1 MMTVRRRRFADL
13 ACAARGDQARSEM
26 AHCSAIVGV
35 VMSLRPFF
43 IATCLC
49 PLALGCGDEN
59 AAVSAAAVTE
69 PINVAYVCTGA
80 ADEAGHSCDD
90 GDPCTT
96 NDQCAK
102 GSCVGGERLGL
113 LYGGKSAEEALAIAV
128 LPDGGV
134 ALAGYTTSQGAGK
147 EDAWLVRT
155 DGKGNRLWD
164 FTYGGPTDDRALA
177 LARVIDGYVL
187 AGYTNA
193 GVAKVGADL
202 WLVRTDLSGKSV
214 WQKTYGGPGVDYAN
228 AMNVLDNGHIRMAGY
243 AQTLGKQTG
252 DADVVEVDAD
262 GKLLWDKTFGG
273 EGDDFANAMIV
284 LSDSGFLAVGSTP
297 VASRAQDGWFV
308 RADATGT
315 ALWTQTFGGGSND
328 AFQAVVPVGDGF
340 AATGYTQSSG
350 NGSSDLWLVRTDGS
364 GKKLWEKTFGTPQ
377 LDTGNAIA
385 VLSNGNFAIGG
396 DTKGKVV
403 GKTTEAESWLL
414 YVDSQGAFVSE
425 WTYGVAGKGQ
435 NFINAI
441 TTLPDGGV
449 ALAGATD
456 AHGTTLYDM
465 WLVRTDAAGKSTCQ

>member
-1 MMTVRRRRFADL
+1 MRFRPVFL
-13 ACAARGDQARSEM
+13 APWLG
-26 AHCSAIVGV
+26 I
-35 VMSLRPFF
+35 
-43 IATCLC
+43 
-49 PLALGCGDEN
+49 LALGCGEDS
-59 AAVSAAAVTE
+59 ADVSAAAVTE
-69 PINVAYVCTGA
+69 PINVAYICVGA
-80 ADEAGHSCDD
+80 AGEAGHSCDD

-102 GSCVGGERLGL
+102 GECVGGERLGL
-113 LYGGKSAEEALAIAV
+113 LYGGKFLEEALAIAA

-134 ALAGYTTSQGAGK
+134 AMAGYTTSQGAGK

-155 DGKGNRLWD
+155 DAKGNHLWD

-202 WLVRTDLSGKSV
+202 WLVRTDLTGKFL

-228 AMNVLDNGHIRMAGY
+228 AMNVLDNGHIRIAGY
-243 AQTLGKQTG
+243 AQTLGKQSG

-262 GKLLWDKTFGG
+262 GKLLWDKTFGA

-284 LSDSGFLAVGSTP
+284 LSDGGFL
-297 VASRAQDGWFV
+297 VAGATTVANHAQDGWFV
-308 RADATGT
+308 RADAAGT
-315 ALWTQTFGGGSND
+315 SLWTQTFGGGSND

-340 AATGYTQSSG
+340 AATGYTQSAG
-350 NGSSDLWLVRTDGS
+350 NGSSDLWLVRTDAS
-364 GKKLWEKTFGTPQ
+364 GKKLWEKTFGSPL

-385 VLSNGNFAIGG
+385 LLSNGNFAIGG

-403 GKTTEAESWLL
+403 GKSTETQSWLL
-414 YVDSQGAFVSE
+414 YVDPVGVFVNE
-425 WTYGVAGKGQ
+425 WTYGVVGKGE

-441 TTLPDGGV
+441 TVLPDGGV
-449 ALAGATD
+449 ALAGTTD
-456 AHGTTLYDM
+456 AHGTSLYDM